1 MSLNLESRTVVVPKS
16 PQEVFSF
23 LSTLSNYE
31 QLMPESTEKFQIDG
45 DSFVFALKGMP
56 EIRLVL
62 KETVPNKSIVLGA
75 ASSKLPF
82 TLSSSIEE
90 EAESSKIHLT
100 FQGDFN
106 PMMRM
111 MVTKPLTHFINTLID
126 NIEKV

>member
-1 MSLNLESRTVVVPKS
+1 MSLNLESRTVVVSKS

-45 DSFVFALKGMP
+45 ESFVFALKGMP

-62 KETVPNKSIVLGA
+62 KETVPNKSIALGA

-82 TLSSSIEE
+82 TLTSSIEE
-90 EAESSKIHLT
+90 EAGSSKIHLA

-126 NIEKV
+126 NIEKI

>member
-1 MSLNLESRTVVVPKS
+1 MSLNLESRTVVVSKS

-75 ASSKLPF
+75 ASSKMPF
-82 TLSSSIEE
+82 TLTSSIEE
-90 EAESSKIHLT
+90 EAGSSKIHLT

-126 NIEKV
+126 NIEKI

>member
-1 MSLNLESRTVVVPKS
+1 MSLNLESRTVVVSKS

-75 ASSKLPF
+75 IASPF
-82 TLSSSIEE
+82 PILR
-90 EAESSKIHLT
+90 
-100 FQGDFN
+100 FG
-106 PMMRM
+106 
-111 MVTKPLTHFINTLID
+111 HF
-126 NIEKV
+126 

>member
-1 MSLNLESRTVVVPKS
+1 MSLHIESRTVVISKS
-16 PQEVFSF
+16 PQETFTF
-23 LSTLSNYE
+23 LSTLTNYE

-45 DSFVFALKGMP
+45 NSFVFALKGMP
-56 EIRLVL
+56 EIRLIL
-62 KETVPNKSIVLGA
+62 KEAVPNKSIVLGA

-90 EAESSKIHLT
+90 EAGSSKIHLS

>member
-1 MSLNLESRTVVVPKS
+1 MSLNLESRTVVVSKS

-62 KETVPNKSIVLGA
+62 KETVLNKSIVLGA
-75 ASSKLPF
+75 ASSKMPF
-82 TLSSSIEE
+82 TLTSSIEE
-90 EAESSKIHLT
+90 EAGSSKIHLT

-126 NIEKV
+126 NIEKI

>member
-1 MSLNLESRTVVVPKS
+1 MSLNLESRTVVVSKS

-62 KETVPNKSIVLGA
+62 KETIPNKSIVLGA
-75 ASSKLPF
+75 ASNKLPF
-82 TLSSSIEE
+82 TLTSSIEE
-90 EAESSKIHLT
+90 EAGSSKIHLT

-126 NIEKV
+126 NIEKI

>member
-1 MSLNLESRTVVVPKS
+1 MSLNLESRTVVVSKS

-62 KETVPNKSIVLGA
+62 KETVLNKSIVLGA
-75 ASSKLPF
+75 SSSKMPF
-82 TLSSSIEE
+82 TLTSSIEE
-90 EAESSKIHLT
+90 EAGSSKIHLT

-126 NIEKV
+126 NIEKI

>member
-16 PQEVFSF
+16 PQEVFSI

-31 QLMPESTEKFQIDG
+31 QLMPESTEKFQLDG

-62 KETVPNKSIVLGA
+62 KETVLNKSIVLGA
-75 ASSKLPF
+75 ASSKMPF
-82 TLSSSIEE
+82 TLTSSIEE
-90 EAESSKIHLT
+90 EAGSSKIHLT

-126 NIEKV
+126 NIEKI

>member
-1 MSLNLESRTVVVPKS
+1 MSLHIESRTVVISKS
-16 PQEVFSF
+16 PQETFTF
-23 LSTLSNYE
+23 LSTLTNYE
-31 QLMPESTEKFQIDG
+31 QLMPESTEKFQIDEN
-45 DSFVFALKGMP
+45 SFVFALKGMP
-56 EIRLVL
+56 EIRLIL
-62 KETVPNKSIVLGA
+62 KEAVPNKSIVLGA

-90 EAESSKIHLT
+90 EAGSSKIHLS

>member
-1 MSLNLESRTVVVPKS
+1 MSLNLESRTVVVSKS

-75 ASSKLPF
+75 ASSTNCLLP
-82 TLSSSIEE
+82 
-90 EAESSKIHLT
+90 
-100 FQGDFN
+100 
-106 PMMRM
+106 
-111 MVTKPLTHFINTLID
+111 
-126 NIEKV
+126 